1 MFLFVS
7 FCYTFGQAL
16 VLLGLV
22 VCAVTL
28 PDQLTQPHLPAAAA
42 TEEELDQHPPDPPA
56 TCVSTAR
63 QFSVLRHEN
72 ERTNRFFLEVQDLV
86 VHGLREHGVDVNTP
100 WWPSCLDRPP
110 NNTESCLGRAC
121 VITFACTSHANA
133 EPIVRAVLAGNNTS
147 LVNFQLEVVDGTPRP
162 CTTDSSF
169 LPMWRKA
176 ALWDYSATNLAEL
189 AQRHND
195 LLSAAPAWARPAVI
209 NLTFYP
215 GISGDPAD
223 DNQPPERQRF
233 DEPYTWDVL
242 LLMGMNPR
250 REAIVKALKQRNLT
264 TFYPHDNRGHVW
276 GRKRVALVR
285 SAALLLNVHQYDVA
299 STPIEAPR
307 MVFLLSLGASV
318 LSEDTSDQAGKAYWA
333 DGVEFVP
340 YDQLAD
346 AAVRLVAN
354 ATRRYELAAAGYRLV
369 RRVSPRDAIKSA
381 LMAALDWTNTTYSLR
396 ACPP

>member
-1 MFLFVS
+1 MTLS
-7 FCYTFGQAL
+7 YRGQLA
-16 VLLGLV
+16 
-22 VCAVTL
+22 
-28 PDQLTQPHLPAAAA
+28 QPHLTAA
-42 TEEELDQHPPDPPA
+42 TEDEPDQHPPDPPA

-63 QFSVLRHEN
+63 QFSVLRHES
-72 ERTNRFFLEVQDLV
+72 ERTNRYFLEVQDWV
-86 VHGLREHGVDVNTP
+86 VHGLREHSVDVNTP
-100 WWPSCLDRPP
+100 QWPSCLDHPP

-121 VITFACTSHANA
+121 VITFACMWHANA
-133 EPIVRAVLAGNNTS
+133 DPIVRAVLAGNTS
-147 LVNFQLEVVDGTPRP
+147 LVNFQLEVVDDSPRP

-176 ALWDYSATNLAEL
+176 ALWDYSAANLAEL
-189 AQRHND
+189 AQRHSD
-195 LLSAAPAWARPAVI
+195 LLSAAPAWARPAVV

-233 DEPYTWDVL
+233 DEPYTYDVL
-242 LLMGMNPR
+242 LLMHMTPR
-250 REAIVKALKQRNLT
+250 REAIVQALQQRNLT
-264 TFYPHDNRGHVW
+264 TFYAYDNNVW
-276 GRKRVALVR
+276 GRERVALVR
-285 SAALLLNVHQYDVA
+285 SAALLLNVHQFDVA

-381 LMAALDWTNTTYSLR
+381 LTAALDWTNTTYSLR